1 MIETLARWYTDGG
14 PFMGVILAVMALAV
28 TVFLERLIFYYFVCK
43 RKGAVLVS
51 ELARS
56 LNEKKIEQARNIL
69 SKGKDPKT
77 MLLKTALERYD
88 AGMSIEEIQEGL
100 EEEAIKQVPRLSQRL
115 NYLTLFANIA
125 TLLGLLGTI
134 TGLQLSFSSLANV
147 EAAKKATMLAS
158 GISQAMLTTAFGL
171 IVAIPCMV
179 IYTFLYNKQS
189 QLVKDLDEATVKFL
203 NYLKKKKNS

>member
-14 PFMGVILAVMALAV
+14 PFMGVILGVMALAV
-28 TVFLERLIFYYFVCK
+28 AVSVERLIFYYFICK
-43 RKGAVLVS
+43 KKGTSLVS

-56 LNEKKIEQARNIL
+56 LNENKIEQARKIL
-69 SKGKDPKT
+69 SRGSDPKT
-77 MLLKTALERYD
+77 MLLKTALERFD
-88 AGMSIEEIQEGL
+88 AGMGIEEIQEGV

-147 EAAKKATMLAS
+147 EAAKKAAMLAS

-203 NYLKKKKNS
+203 NYLKKKKS

>member
-1 MIETLARWYTDGG
+1 MIETLARWYSEGG
-14 PFMGVILAVMALAV
+14 PFMGVILGVLALAV
-28 TVFLERLIFYYFVCK
+28 AVFVERMIFYYLICK
-43 RKGAVLVS
+43 RKGAVLIS
-51 ELARS
+51 ELARL
-56 LNEKKIEQARNIL
+56 LNEKKIDKAREIL
-69 SKGKDPKT
+69 SRGKDPKT
-77 MLLKTALERYD
+77 MLLKTALERFD
-88 AGMSIEEIQEGL
+88 AGMDIEEIREGL

-147 EAAKKATMLAS
+147 EAAKKAVMLAS

-179 IYTFLYNKQS
+179 SYTFLYNKQS

-203 NYLKKKKNS
+203 NYLKKKKS

>member
-1 MIETLARWYTDGG
+1 MIETLARWYSEGG
-14 PFMGVILAVMALAV
+14 PFMGVILGVLALAV
-28 TVFLERLIFYYFVCK
+28 AVFVERMIFYYLICK
-43 RKGAVLVS
+43 RKGAVLIS
-51 ELARS
+51 ELARL
-56 LNEKKIEQARNIL
+56 LNEKKIDKAREIL
-69 SKGKDPKT
+69 SRGKDPKT
-77 MLLKTALERYD
+77 MLLKTALERFD
-88 AGMSIEEIQEGL
+88 AGMDIEEIREGL

-147 EAAKKATMLAS
+147 EAAKKAVMLAS

-179 IYTFLYNKQS
+179 SYTLLYNKQS

-203 NYLKKKKNS
+203 NYLKKKKS

>member
-14 PFMGVILAVMALAV
+14 PFMGVILGVMALAV
-28 TVFLERLIFYYFVCK
+28 AVSVEWLIFYYFICK
-43 RKGAVLVS
+43 KKGTSLVS

-56 LNEKKIEQARNIL
+56 LNENKIEQARKIL
-69 SKGKDPKT
+69 SRGSDPKT
-77 MLLKTALERYD
+77 MLLKTALERFD
-88 AGMSIEEIQEGL
+88 AGMGIEEIQEGV

-147 EAAKKATMLAS
+147 EAAKKAAMLAS

-203 NYLKKKKNS
+203 NYLKKKKS

>member
-1 MIETLARWYTDGG
+1 
-14 PFMGVILAVMALAV
+14 
-28 TVFLERLIFYYFVCK
+28 
-43 RKGAVLVS
+43 
-51 ELARS
+51 
-56 LNEKKIEQARNIL
+56 
-69 SKGKDPKT
+69 
-77 MLLKTALERYD
+77 MLLKTALERFD
-88 AGMSIEEIQEGL
+88 AGMDIEEIREGL

-147 EAAKKATMLAS
+147 EAAKKAAMLAS

-203 NYLKKKKNS
+203 NYLKKKKS

>member
-14 PFMGVILAVMALAV
+14 PFMGVILGVMALAV
-28 TVFLERLIFYYFVCK
+28 AVSVERLIFYYFICK
-43 RKGAVLVS
+43 KKGTSLVS

-56 LNEKKIEQARNIL
+56 LNENKIEQARKIL
-69 SKGKDPKT
+69 SRGSDPKT
-77 MLLKTALERYD
+77 MLLKTALERFD
-88 AGMSIEEIQEGL
+88 AGMGIEEIQEGV
-100 EEEAIKQVPRLSQRL
+100 EEEAIKQGPRFSPRL

-147 EAAKKATMLAS
+147 EAAKKAAMLAS

-203 NYLKKKKNS
+203 NYLKKKKS